1 MQLINLKLKLFSP
14 LLSLSFFIIACGE
27 SKGSKAGLPAGNGN
41 IEAVE
46 PEKIV
51 EKGKIP
57 DSKKDDPIDPIDDG
71 SAIEE
76 DGEIDIEIKF
86 GIKNYQQIN
95 DSMSVL
101 TGVDKNNSAIVR
113 TYEDVKAQLPNDNDL
128 GAFLGSHQVAISKL
142 ALEYCDQAFENA
154 ELRQNIIP
162 DFDFSLPVQ
171 SALDQNGRKVAAAGI
186 AAAFLEASFSNDEE
200 IVEAKVE
207 IEELI
212 AELIVGKANN
222 STITRNVLKGV
233 CNAVLASSPIVM
245 F

>member
-1 MQLINLKLKLFSP
+1 MQLFILKLINFIP
-14 LLSLSFFIIACGE
+14 VLSLAFFIACGE
-27 SKGSKAGLPAGNGN
+27 NKGSKSGGVPLATGN

-57 DSKKDDPIDPIDDG
+57 GSKTDDPSDPIDDG
-71 SAIEE
+71 STTDD

-101 TGVDKNNSAIVR
+101 TGVDKTNGAIVR

-162 DFDFSLPVQ
+162 NFDFSLPVQ
-171 SALDQNGRKVAAAGI
+171 SALDPDGRKVAAAGI
-186 AAAFLEASFSNDEE
+186 AAAFLEASFSSEEE
-200 IVEAKVE
+200 IIEAKVE

-212 AELIVGKANN
+212 AELMIGKANN